1 VSTNAPR
8 NRDRFLGLK
17 LAALVAAMFAFGF
30 ALVPLYDVFC
40 DVTGFGGKTS
50 TVAAL
55 TPTGEEAAA
64 PDLDRTVRVE
74 FLASVPSGSPWSF
87 SPSVNHVNVHP
98 GELFQAHYEARNLTG
113 QALVAQAV
121 PSVAPGTAA
130 KYFRKFECFCFTQQA
145 FAPNEVR
152 DLTVSFMLDPS
163 LPEHIDTVSL
173 SYTFFAVSE

>member
-1 VSTNAPR
+1 VSAPE
-8 NRDRFLGLK
+8 NRKRGDRLLGLK
-17 LAALVAAMFAFGF
+17 LAGLVAAMFAFGF

-40 DVTGFGGKTS
+40 DITGFGGKTS
-50 TVAAL
+50 RIAAL
-55 TPTGEEAAA
+55 A
-64 PDLDRTVRVE
+64 PSDEPVADADRTVRVE

-87 SPSVNHVNVHP
+87 SPSVTHVNVHP

-152 DLTVSFMLDPS
+152 DLTVSFVLDPS
-163 LPEHIDTVSL
+163 LPDHIDTVSL